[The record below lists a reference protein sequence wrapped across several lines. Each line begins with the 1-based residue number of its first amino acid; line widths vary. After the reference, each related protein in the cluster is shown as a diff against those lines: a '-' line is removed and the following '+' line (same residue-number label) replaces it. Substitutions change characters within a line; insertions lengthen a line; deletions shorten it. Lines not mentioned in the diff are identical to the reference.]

1 MACIPSLEGCDTGV
15 VFILALDNRFAL
27 GTVYLGGATSAFAG
41 GRLKVERRYALDIRG
56 GSLPVGID
64 SHLPATAKWTRL
76 GIVYVHIGG
85 VPASDEGRPLQ
96 PVFTRHPDSFGFK
109 IINSF
114 L

>member
-1 MACIPSLEGCDTGV
+1 MWVDCH
-15 VFILALDNRFAL
+15 LDPAAKR
-27 GTVYLGGATSAFAG
+27 AG
-41 GRLKVERRYALDIRG
+41 FRIVDI
-56 GSLPVGID
+56 
-64 SHLPATAKWTRL
+64 
-76 GIVYVHIGG
+76 HIGG